1 MKFGKMKAG
10 AVAAG
15 LSLAM
20 ALSPVAAFAAPMIT
34 PTNEGTKVTDGVT
47 KTLQLNPGSTVD
59 ETFTFTA
66 TPVQLNATATD
77 GTATEPTKHG
87 TETFPAATINDI
99 KIEGDGSSTAKDANT
114 GKSDIIFGT
123 FPHAGVYAW
132 TIEETTPDT
141 KTDGMQYS
149 TEKYT
154 LIATVSNA
162 DDTHTTEWVS
172 DVKLVK
178 YGTTSTT
185 NDASKKVTTATFT
198 NTYTEKT
205 NDGENK
211 PLVVTKTVTGA
222 QGDKTKLFDFTVNFT
237 APSNVPDGWTVKSIT
252 ATAKPSTTVSNLTQ
266 NDDGSWTFKAAD
278 AGSVTF
284 DNVVVGTTYKVTE
297 TESGQAG
304 YTTTGEVKNDTV
316 LAETG
321 ANVTVTNAKNDTVVT
336 GLIVNNAPFIVMI
349 GVAAAGVAAYGTAKR
364 KLEK

>member
-1 MKFGKMKAG
+1 MKFGKKSVG

-15 LSLAM
+15 LSLVM
-20 ALSPVAAFAAPMIT
+20 ALSPVAAFGATAEYT
-34 PTNEGTKVTDGVT
+34 VNNGVT
-47 KTLQLNPGSTVD
+47 KKLETNAGSTVS
-59 ETFTFTA
+59 EQFAFTA
-66 TPVQLNATATD
+66 TPVQLNQNAANATATVATTEYGNATITTTALSAASD
-77 GTATEPTKHG
+77 ETETTATYGIVLPTL
-87 TETFPAATINDI
+87 
-99 KIEGDGSSTAKDANT
+99 
-114 GKSDIIFGT
+114 
-123 FPHAGVYAW
+123 PHAGVYAW
-132 TIEETTPDT
+132 KVAETAGSTTGMVYDT
-141 KTDGMQYS
+141 ET
-149 TEKYT
+149 YT

-178 YGTTSTT
+178 DGTTSTT

-252 ATAKPSTTVSNLTQ
+252 ATAKPGTTVSNLTQ

>member
-99 KIEGDGSSTAKDANT
+99 KIEGDGSSTAEDANT

-141 KTDGMQYS
+141 KTDGMQ
-149 TEKYT
+149 
-154 LIATVSNA
+154 
-162 DDTHTTEWVS
+162 
-172 DVKLVK
+172 
-178 YGTTSTT
+178 
-185 NDASKKVTTATFT
+185 
-198 NTYTEKT
+198 
-205 NDGENK
+205 
-211 PLVVTKTVTGA
+211 
-222 QGDKTKLFDFTVNFT
+222 
-237 APSNVPDGWTVKSIT
+237 
-252 ATAKPSTTVSNLTQ
+252 
-266 NDDGSWTFKAAD
+266 
-278 AGSVTF
+278 
-284 DNVVVGTTYKVTE
+284 
-297 TESGQAG
+297 
-304 YTTTGEVKNDTV
+304 
-316 LAETG
+316 
-321 ANVTVTNAKNDTVVT
+321 
-336 GLIVNNAPFIVMI
+336 
-349 GVAAAGVAAYGTAKR
+349 
-364 KLEK
+364 